1 MSDERDRQHEHL
13 EKLLDDWE
21 CTAMPQPELSA
32 FLLDNGVTVELPPAV
47 EVKPGTTGTGVVK
60 ARAGAPGER
69 RPGIWGIDPDDGR
82 LTFYAALADGLI
94 ELYSRNQVTDFVPDP
109 EPLTAE
115 DVERVVG
122 ELGFAAPASV
132 RMARKVLAPY
142 VAKAALDVCLVPE
155 CGGPRDCSV
164 HPHGVDAYGGPR

>member
-1 MSDERDRQHEHL
+1 VSDERDRQHEHL

-94 ELYSRNQVTDFVPDP
+94 
-109 EPLTAE
+109 AE